1 MKAFHALFNVTSP
14 GLSRPEVAAH
24 RGFCLK
30 PCGFGSCLTRGLRG
44 NQSRTCCPEELE
56 DLLLDNLAEDVGKIP
71 PTRDSGGRIEAPLHR
86 CAWD

>member
-1 MKAFHALFNVTSP
+1 MASARSHVALEAA
-14 GLSRPEVAAH
+14 SRMVSFRRASKCPSKG
-24 RGFCLK
+24 R
-30 PCGFGSCLTRGLRG
+30 LRG

-71 PTRDSGGRIEAPLHR
+71 PTRDSGGRIEAPLDR